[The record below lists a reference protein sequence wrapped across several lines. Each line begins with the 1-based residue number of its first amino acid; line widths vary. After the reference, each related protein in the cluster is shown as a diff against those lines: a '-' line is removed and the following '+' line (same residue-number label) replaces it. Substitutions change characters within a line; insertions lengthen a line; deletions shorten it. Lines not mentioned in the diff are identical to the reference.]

1 MVLEFIFCLLTT
13 PKCVLDEFDR
23 AMLQLFA
30 WYIEQEKIMPT
41 PSIDNFSTEAFDY
54 NS

>member
-30 WYIEQEKIMPT
+30 GTGK
-41 PSIDNFSTEAFDY
+41 DNAYAIYWQF
-54 NS
+54 